1 MAIAAVLRGGKLSQP
16 GNDRREVSESTA
28 ARGHA
33 EEVESV
39 PGGTENHGEVCSE
52 EEESKT
58 TTAAAA
64 AASTS
69 ITTTIV

>member
-64 AASTS
+64 STS